1 MEAINKVPIKYDN
14 NILQITDLSEH
25 GEYKRATRYII
36 PLLVFCPDAK
46 HMQYKTICIS
56 EDKL

>member
-1 MEAINKVPIKYDN
+1 MEPINKVPVKYGK

-36 PLLVFCPDAK
+36 PLLAFYPDAK
-46 HMQYKTICIS
+46 HMQ
-56 EDKL
+56 